1 MNVHCFHHG
10 HYLCWPEAGV
20 GGKGDKPGC
29 LEAVR
34 VTETVEGF
42 SQGRAM
48 GKRSLKVNSV
58 ALTKMSRS
66 GARSG

>member
-1 MNVHCFHHG
+1 MSIVFTMAITC
-10 HYLCWPEAGV
+10 AGRRQGS